1 MKKGMSIKSKMLVFI
16 LLISSVIYVLAV
28 GYISYKLK
36 NNSLTN
42 AKEKIDAIAKHYAS
56 SVKSD
61 LNVDMSMSRRLAQNI
76 YAVHGEPIRKWKQ
89 KHNEILRN
97 YIERNPEFLSVW
109 TNLELDKVTNWYTKS
124 HGRIRLTYYRAQG
137 KIKYK
142 EEILDT
148 TANFDR
154 GAYYDVKESK
164 NELVMNPYYFAYTE
178 EEEEIMETSVGVPVL
193 SNNDEFVGLAG
204 IDLSL
209 ERFQPVIDKIHP
221 YPNSHA
227 FLMSNN
233 GALITHPN
241 EEYLGEQLDDVMDIP
256 ADLSLMDK
264 IRKGE
269 VVSYTS
275 KGIKSETRFY
285 YSYAPIFIGKTN
297 TPWSLGLAVPL
308 NAVMS
313 DAQQAFKRA
322 VIVGVVGLIIVAFVI
337 WLIAHTI
344 SRSIK
349 KTTLVLGELAKG
361 NIDRNKKLK
370 IKSRDEVGQMGES
383 LNTLIEGLNT
393 TASFAKEIGKGNL
406 DKDFKLLSDQ
416 DTLGQSLLEMRESLK
431 KAQQKEEERKREEEK
446 QNWANKGLAKFGD
459 ILRQNQDDMNEFTYH
474 ILSNLVK
481 YVDAIQGGL
490 YLINDEDENDKHIEM
505 TACYAYSRRKYVEK
519 RIEMGE
525 GLVGRSIMEQK
536 SIHLTEIPEEYINIT
551 SGLGEAAPNSILIVP
566 LKVNDEIF
574 GAIELAG
581 FKAFEDYVIK
591 FVEDVGEDIAST
603 IKTTKINIRTNQL
616 LEQSQ
621 QQSEELSSQEEEMRQ
636 NMEEL
641 KATQEEADRRSV
653 EMEGLINALKE
664 SNHVVEYDLEGK
676 ILDVNENFTK
686 LLKLNKEDLVGL
698 HHKDYQEYTEEDLKQ
713 YDKFWED
720 LKKGN
725 SKKTT
730 STLKVGDNR
739 YTFVETYTPILN
751 KEGKPEKIL
760 KIATDITDIAK
771 D

>member
-1 MKKGMSIKSKMLVFI
+1 MSIKSKMLVFI
-16 LLISSVIYVLAV
+16 LLISSIIYIAAV

-36 NNSLTN
+36 NNSLAN
-42 AKEKIDAIAKHYAS
+42 AKEKIDAIAQHYAS
-56 SVKSD
+56 SVKAD
-61 LNVDMSMSRRLAQNI
+61 LNVDMVMSRGMAQTFE
-76 YAVHGEPIRKWKQ
+76 AFHGEPLKNWKQ
-89 KHNEILRN
+89 KHNEILKN
-97 YIERNPEFLSVW
+97 IIDKNPEFLSVW
-109 TNLELDKVTNWYTKS
+109 TNLELDKVTDWYSKS

-137 KIKYK
+137 EIRYK

-148 TANFDR
+148 TPNFER

-164 NELVMNPYYFAYTE
+164 EELVMNPYYFAYTE
-178 EEEEIMETSVGVPVL
+178 EEEEIMETSVGVPILV
-193 SNNDEFVGLAG
+193 NGEYIGLAG

-221 YPNSHA
+221 YENSYA
-227 FLMSNN
+227 FLLSND
-233 GALITHPN
+233 GSTVTHPN
-241 EEYLGEQLDDVMDIP
+241 EEYLGKNLTTYTENP
-256 ADLSLMDK
+256 KEFSLLEK
-264 IRKGE
+264 INKGE
-269 VVSYTS
+269 AVSF
-275 KGIKSETRFY
+275 IKEGSNGEAGFY
-285 YSYAPIFIGKTN
+285 YSYAPILIGKTT

-308 NAVMS
+308 DAVMKE
-313 DAQQAFKRA
+313 AQEAFERA
-322 VIVGVVGLIIVAFVI
+322 IIVGIVGLLVVAIVI

-344 SRSIK
+344 SRSIR
-349 KTTLVLGELAKG
+349 KTTLVLGDLAKG
-361 NIDRNKKLK
+361 NIDRSKKLK
-370 IKSRDEVGQMGES
+370 IRSKDEIGQMGQS
-383 LNTLIEGLNT
+383 LNTLIDGLNK
-393 TASFAKEIGKGNL
+393 TASFAREIGKGNL
-406 DKDFKLLSDQ
+406 DKNFQLLSDQ

-431 KAQQKEEERKREEEK
+431 EAREKEEERKREEEK

-459 ILRQNQDDMNEFTYH
+459 ILRQNPDDMNEFSYN

-481 YVDAIQGGL
+481 YIGAIQGGI
-490 YLINDEDENDKHIEM
+490 YLINDEDEKDKHIEM
-505 TACYAYSRRKYVEK
+505 SACYAYSRRKYVEK

-525 GLVGRSIMEQK
+525 GLIGRAIMEQN
-536 SIHLTEIPEEYINIT
+536 SIHLTEIPEEYVNIT
-551 SGLGEAAPNSILIVP
+551 SGLGESKPNSILIVP
-566 LKVNDEIF
+566 LKVNDEIY
-574 GAIELAG
+574 GAVELAA
-581 FKAFEDYVIK
+581 FKPFEDHVIK
-591 FVEDVGEDIAST
+591 FVENLGEDIAST

-641 KATQEEADRRSV
+641 KATQEEADKRSA

-686 LLKLNKEDLVGL
+686 LLKLKKEDLVGL

-720 LKKGN
+720 LKNGN